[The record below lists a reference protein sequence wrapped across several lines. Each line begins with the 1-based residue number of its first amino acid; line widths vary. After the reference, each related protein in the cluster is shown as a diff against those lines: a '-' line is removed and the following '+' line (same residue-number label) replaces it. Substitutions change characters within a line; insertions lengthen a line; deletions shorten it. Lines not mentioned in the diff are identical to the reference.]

1 MVSGAPGT
9 GRRRPAGSTWGSQ
22 TENLLRDWRN
32 RASAASKAHYT
43 IATRLRRQNVLLGVP
58 VVVFST
64 VVGTSLFAT
73 LTEQRVNTTLR
84 LVIGSISVAAAILA
98 GLQTF
103 LRFGERAEK
112 HVIAADWYAA
122 LRRDMD
128 EVLALPREARET
140 PKECLDRLRKDLSKV
155 GQQSPEIPE
164 DLWVKKARE
173 YGVKD
178 QLPEP
183 VSGDRES
190 RGPWILR

>member
-1 MVSGAPGT
+1 MVNGTPPPGT
-9 GRRRPAGSTWGSQ
+9 RRSAGSTWTAQ
-22 TENLLRDWRN
+22 TETLLRDWRN
-32 RASAASKAHYT
+32 RAGAASKAHYT
-43 IATRLRRQNVLLGVP
+43 IASRLRRHNVMLGVP

-73 LTEQRVNTTLR
+73 LTEARVNTMLR

-112 HVIAADWYAA
+112 HVVAAGYAA

-140 PKECLDRLRKDLSKV
+140 PKDCLDRLRKDLSKV

-173 YGVKD
+173 YGVEDK
-178 QLPEP
+178 LPQP
-183 VSGDRES
+183 VPES
-190 RGPWILR
+190 NSPGARAT